1 MQHRTSLD
9 QIQPYRPARSQES
22 LRRDSRS
29 PDIVRLAGNENN
41 LGHSPLVLD
50 ALAAAT
56 AGIHRYPDPACTR
69 LRLRLAE
76 KLAVAPNQIVFG
88 DGSFELLSLVAQTFL
103 NPGEE
108 AIVPEPS
115 FRWYKVATWAMDG
128 RVVSVPLR
136 AHRTDL
142 DAILG
147 AVSARSKLVW
157 ICNPQNPTG
166 TSLRHGELV
175 TFLKRLPSSILVVLD
190 EAYIEYAD
198 APERPD
204 ALLLMS
210 EFPNVVSLR
219 TFSKL
224 YGLAGLRIGYGIGQ
238 PQLIAAVD
246 KVRPPINVNHLAQ
259 VAALAALDD
268 SAFVRSVLDNN
279 AAAKEAY
286 ARVCAEL
293 GMTFIPT
300 QANFIMVDTGRD
312 GDEMSN
318 LFLQHGILLR
328 SGVEF
333 GMPTWLRITLGTVAD
348 NEKVFAVLRKVA
360 DRQTRPAARP
370 SNGSHLDA

>member
-1 MQHRTSLD
+1 
-9 QIQPYRPARSQES
+9 
-22 LRRDSRS
+22 
-29 PDIVRLAGNENN
+29 VRLAGNENN